1 MALAVKPPQLVVID
15 YIDLLMVINDLQ
27 HDLAY
32 TGDDTTRGA
41 IAALMSIAT
50 AASDADEFFETY
62 SVELNKL
69 KAS

>member
-1 MALAVKPPQLVVID
+1 M
-15 YIDLLMVINDLQ
+15 
-27 HDLAY
+27 H
-32 TGDDTTRGA
+32 TGSDTTRGA